1 MQDSKD
7 NMDSHE
13 RQEKLLRAENERL
26 RLQLE
31 DKIRM
36 LRNSKNTES
45 KLKRRLARK
54 EKQIEM
60 LAGVK
65 GRNVTLSR
73 QAREIEKL
81 NQKIEELTG
90 GSEASADSDEPDD
103 SPFEQLTLPFD

>member
-1 MQDSKD
+1 MQDTED
-7 NMDSHE
+7 NKDSHE

-36 LRNSKNTES
+36 LRNVKNSET

-54 EKQIEM
+54 ERQIEM

-90 GSEASADSDEPDD
+90 GSAASLDSDEVDD
-103 SPFEQLTLPFD
+103 SLFEQLTFSFD